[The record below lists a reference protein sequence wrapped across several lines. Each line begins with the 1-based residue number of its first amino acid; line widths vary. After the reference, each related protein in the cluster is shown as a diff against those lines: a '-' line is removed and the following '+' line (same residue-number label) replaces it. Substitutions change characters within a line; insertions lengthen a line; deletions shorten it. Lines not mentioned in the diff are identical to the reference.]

1 MWPIGSQKRPR
12 TPASIGT
19 SPPSRMFRLGVKA
32 KRVTARLDVDCATS
46 ANVRKGFFEREALDK
61 VSNGRNE
68 KRRRAILP
76 VDA

>member
-1 MWPIGSQKRPR
+1 
-12 TPASIGT
+12 
-19 SPPSRMFRLGVKA
+19 MFRLGVKA